1 MSKSLVRRSS
11 LGYNVASNSSEY
23 QMNRVKIQ
31 GGGRKDTSQR
41 YSSKR
46 RYKNFKMFDSK
57 NVTAFFPFLF
67 ITLWFKHCNHSG
79 ALALPVGK
87 DVSLHFN
94 SDDPGIDNGMKTIT
108 RRQYRKDEPM
118 AALDFTIFKQIGEKN
133 LIYIDISYILN

>member
-1 MSKSLVRRSS
+1 MSKSQIRNSS
-11 LGYNVASNSSEY
+11 LRRNMVSNSSEY
-23 QMNRVKIQ
+23 QLNRVTRH
-31 GGGRKDTSQR
+31 GGGRNEMSQR

-108 RRQYRKDEPM
+108 RRQYRKDEPT
-118 AALDFTIFKQIGEKN
+118 ADLDFTIFKVTS
-133 LIYIDISYILN
+133 LHLFP